1 MNRFRRLETRHW
13 LLLTVALAAA
23 VLFSGLGMWQAE
35 RHVQRQARNDTLR
48 SRLSAPPVDASSLS
62 TASDSLAWRR
72 VRLEGRYDYGRE
84 IVLRGRAH
92 GGTPGVYV
100 VTPLRRG
107 GAPAVLVV
115 RGWLP
120 AADGV
125 HAPLSRGRPASG
137 ADSAVSVSGV
147 LLPSVT
153 GQEAGVT
160 RDSVEG
166 EPHLVASHVNVAALG
181 DSLPYPVAPLY
192 VQRTA
197 RESGRGGRPG
207 AGEAGG
213 DAEGRLPQ
221 VLAAPS
227 PDPGPHFWYAVQWF
241 GFAVIALGGTGAY
254 LWSDLR
260 EEPDLGPEGRAV
272 DPRRA
277 GRTPEG

>member
-1 MNRFRRLETRHW
+1 MA
-13 LLLTVALAAA
+13 VALAAA
-23 VLFSGLGMWQAE
+23 VLFSGLGLWQAD
-35 RHVQRQARNDTLR
+35 RHGQRQARNDTLR
-48 SRLSAPPVDASSLS
+48 SRLSEPALDASSATL
-62 TASDSLAWRR
+62 ASDSLAWRR
-72 VRLEGRYDYGRE
+72 VRIEGRYDYGRE

-92 GGTPGVYV
+92 AGTPGVYV
-100 VTPLRRG
+100 VTPLRRD

-137 ADSAVSVSGV
+137 GDAAVPVGGV
-147 LLPSVT
+147 LLPGAT
-153 GQEAGVT
+153 GQEADVT
-160 RDSVEG
+160 RDSVAG

-181 DSLPYPVAPLY
+181 DSLPYPLAPLY

-197 RESGRGGRPG
+197 EDAGTGRRQG
-207 AGEAGG
+207 AGGATGEEE
-213 DAEGRLPQ
+213 DRLPE

-260 EEPDLGPEGRAV
+260 DEPDPGPDGRAV
-272 DPRRA
+272 DPGRA
-277 GRTPEG
+277 GRARK

>member
-1 MNRFRRLETRHW
+1 MG
-13 LLLTVALAAA
+13 VAVAAAA
-23 VLFSGLGMWQAE
+23 VFSGLGLWQAD
-35 RHVQRQARNDTLR
+35 RHGQRQARNDTLR
-48 SRLSAPPVDASSLS
+48 SRLSAPAVSAPSATLED
-62 TASDSLAWRR
+62 DSLAWRR
-72 VRLEGRYDYGRE
+72 VRIEGRYDYGRE

-100 VTPLRRG
+100 VSPLRRDQ
-107 GAPAVLVV
+107 GAAVLVV

-125 HAPLSRGRPASG
+125 HAPLSRGRPAAG
-137 ADSAVSVSGV
+137 TDSTVSVTGV
-147 LLPSVT
+147 LLPSVA

-160 RDSVEG
+160 RDTVEG
-166 EPHLVASHVNVAALG
+166 EQHLVASHVNVAALS

-197 RESGRGGRPG
+197 GGGVSDGERRG
-207 AGEAGG
+207 AGDRGE
-213 DAEGRLPQ
+213 DRLPQ

-241 GFAVIALGGTGAY
+241 GFAVIALGGTAAY

-260 EEPDLGPEGRAV
+260 EGPDPGPEGRAV
-272 DPRRA
+272 DP
-277 GRTPEG
+277 GRVDREPKSES

>member
-1 MNRFRRLETRHW
+1 MA
-13 LLLTVALAAA
+13 VAVAAA
-23 VLFSGLGMWQAE
+23 ALFSGLGLWQAD
-35 RHVQRQARNDTLR
+35 RHGQRQARNDTLR
-48 SRLSAPPVDASSLS
+48 SRLSAPAVDAASATL
-62 TASDSLAWRR
+62 ASDSLAWRR
-72 VRLEGRYDYGRE
+72 VRVGGRYDYDRE

-100 VTPLRRG
+100 VTPLRRDG
-107 GAPAVLVV
+107 GPALLVV
-115 RGWLP
+115 RGWIP

-137 ADSAVSVSGV
+137 ADSAVSVTGV

-153 GQEAGVT
+153 EQEAGVT
-160 RDSVEG
+160 RDSVDG
-166 EPHLVASHVNVAALG
+166 EPHLVASHVDVPALA

-197 RESGRGGRPG
+197 EEGRGERRR
-207 AGEAGG
+207 AGEEA
-213 DAEGRLPQ
+213 DRLPE

-241 GFAVIALGGTGAY
+241 GFAVIALGGTAAY

-272 DPRRA
+272 DP
-277 GRTPEG
+277 GRVGRGAKSES